1 MTPRLLL
8 IVCLLVSQLLPAQ
21 QSTNDGV
28 LARAKLATNTI
39 EIGDQI
45 WLQVNISAPPGTTV
59 TGLQE
64 GFFNT
69 IDGIEALEEKNLNTV
84 AETPEL
90 LLEQRFLITSFD
102 TGYIAINPL
111 PYVFRAADGQLD
123 TSYTNDLLLHV
134 NAIPV
139 GDDNDLRP
147 IKPIIE
153 EPLNLLDFWPLF
165 LLVALGSIGYAVYL
179 NRKRRQRQAP
189 PPPPPPPAD
198 VIALRELDALEGKSL
213 WQQDLTKEYYSELT
227 RILREYLEGRFDV
240 QAMEMTT
247 RQITSNLKGRTD
259 FGQNQSK
266 ELSQLLQLS
275 DLVKFAKARP
285 AVELHAEGLKRVR
298 TFVEETGKVPEP
310 EEEVPA
316 PEPTGLGLDISEEG
330 IALIKVDAAGKP
342 LDEEATLP
350 PSPAPVAPHAPATAP
365 DESSSQIVK
374 QSDSPAVP
382 PSDSQP
388 AEDLTRNEEEE

>member
-1 MTPRLLL
+1 MPPRLLL

-45 WLQVNISAPPGTTV
+45 WLEVNISAPPGTTV
-59 TGLQE
+59 TGLQN
-64 GFFNT
+64 GFLNT
-69 IDGIEALEEKNLNTV
+69 IDGIEALDEKALNTV

-90 LLEQRFLITSFD
+90 LLQQRFLITSFD

-111 PYVFRAADGQLD
+111 PYVFQAADGQLD
-123 TSYTNDLLLHV
+123 TAFTNDLLLHV

-139 GDDNDLRP
+139 GDDNELRP

-153 EPLNLLDFWPLF
+153 EPLNWLDFWPLY
-165 LLVALGSIGYAVYL
+165 LIVALGSIVYAVYV

-198 VIALRELDALEGKSL
+198 VIALRALDALEEKNL

-247 RQITSNLKGRTD
+247 RQITTALLKRTD
-259 FGQNQSK
+259 FDQNQAK

-275 DLVKFAKARP
+275 DLVKFARARP
-285 AVELHAEGLKRVR
+285 AVELHAEGLARVR
-298 TFVEETGKVPEP
+298 TFVEETGKMPEP
-310 EEEVPA
+310 EPTPSSPALTIPPA
-316 PEPTGLGLDISEEG
+316 PAAAPLVSPT
-330 IALIKVDAAGKP
+330 P
-342 LDEEATLP
+342 
-350 PSPAPVAPHAPATAP
+350 PATT
-365 DESSSQIVK
+365 ETTE
-374 QSDSPAVP
+374 QSDAK
-382 PSDSQP
+382 
-388 AEDLTRNEEEE
+388 TEEE

>member
-8 IVCLLVSQLLPAQ
+8 IFCLLVSQLLPAQ

-28 LARAKLATNTI
+28 LARAKLATNSI

-64 GFFNT
+64 GFINT
-69 IDGIEALEEKNLNTV
+69 IDGIEALEEKTLNTV

-153 EPLNLLDFWPLF
+153 EPLNWVDFWPIY
-165 LLVALGSIGYAVYL
+165 LLVALGSIGYALYR

-198 VIALRELDALEGKSL
+198 VIALRELDALEGKNL

-247 RQITSNLKGRTD
+247 RQITSALGQRTD
-259 FGQNQSK
+259 FGQNQGK

-285 AVELHAEGLKRVR
+285 AVELHAEGLNRVR
-298 TFVEETGKVPEP
+298 TFVEETGKVPEIDPTPTPPASTTPPAPAAAP
-310 EEEVPA
+310 EE
-316 PEPTGLGLDISEEG
+316 
-330 IALIKVDAAGKP
+330 
-342 LDEEATLP
+342 
-350 PSPAPVAPHAPATAP
+350 
-365 DESSSQIVK
+365 
-374 QSDSPAVP
+374 SDSPVVTQ
-382 PSDSQP
+382 SVSQT
-388 AEDLTRNEEEE
+388 ADELTRNEEE

>member
-8 IVCLLVSQLLPAQ
+8 IFCLLVSQLLPAQ
-21 QSTNDGV
+21 QATNDRV
-28 LARAKLATNTI
+28 LARAELATNSI

-45 WLQVNISAPPGTTV
+45 WLEVNISAPPGTTV
-59 TGLQE
+59 TGMQE
-64 GFFNT
+64 GFLNT
-69 IDGIEALEEKNLNTV
+69 INGIEALDEKALNTV
-84 AETPEL
+84 AEMPEL
-90 LLEQRFLITSFD
+90 LLQQRFLITSFD

-123 TSYTNDLLLHV
+123 TTFTNDLLLQV

-139 GDDNDLRP
+139 GDDNELRP

-153 EPLNLLDFWPLF
+153 EPLNWLDFWPLY
-165 LLVALGSIGYAVYL
+165 LIVALGSIGYAVYV
-179 NRKRRQRQAP
+179 NRQRRQRQAP

-198 VIALRELDALEGKSL
+198 VIALRELDVLEEKNL
-213 WQQDLTKEYYSELT
+213 WQQDMTKEYYSELT

-247 RQITSNLKGRTD
+247 RQITSALGKRTD
-259 FGQNQSK
+259 FAQSQGK

-298 TFVEETGKVPEP
+298 TFVQDTGKIPEP
-310 EEEVPA
+310 D
-316 PEPTGLGLDISEEG
+316 PT
-330 IALIKVDAAGKP
+330 P
-342 LDEEATLP
+342 T
-350 PSPAPVAPHAPATAP
+350 SPATTTPAAPAAAP
-365 DESSSQIVK
+365 DEASNLGDTEADAPTATSGHSDVK
-374 QSDSPAVP
+374 S
-382 PSDSQP
+382 
-388 AEDLTRNEEEE
+388 EEE